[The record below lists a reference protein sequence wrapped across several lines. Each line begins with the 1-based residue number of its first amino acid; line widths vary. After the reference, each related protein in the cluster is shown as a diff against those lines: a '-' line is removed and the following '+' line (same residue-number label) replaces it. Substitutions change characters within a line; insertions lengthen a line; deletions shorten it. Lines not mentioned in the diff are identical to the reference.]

1 MKIFHL
7 GKLSFRAGILLLLVS
22 SVFSK
27 PRSPNIVFILVDDLA
42 WTDLGCYGH
51 PWHETPHID
60 QLAEEGMRFT
70 QAYSPAP
77 ICSSARASIL
87 TGKTTARLGV

>member
-7 GKLSFRAGILLLLVS
+7 GKLSFRAGIFLLLVS

-51 PWHETPHID
+51 QKDINASAMSVAALYSRETKD
-60 QLAEEGMRFT
+60 
-70 QAYSPAP
+70 
-77 ICSSARASIL
+77 ASTVL
-87 TGKTTARLGV
+87 KKD